1 MNRFLAPFDERR
13 YGELLSVST
22 ENGEVRLQLTQYLT
36 GPPLE
41 YRGTVSPDGSRMS
54 GGWVRV
60 GVDQQDTWK
69 LNAPTIFVRQ
79 P

>member
-1 MNRFLAPFDERR
+1 MNRLLAPFDGQR
-13 YGELLSVST
+13 YGELLDVST
-22 ENGEVRLQLTQYLT
+22 LNGEVRLRLTQYLA

-41 YRGTVSPDGSRMS
+41 YRGTVAPDGRMT
-54 GGWVRV
+54 GEWVRV
-60 GVDQQDTWK
+60 GIDQDDTWK